1 MYSIVGRV
9 VGNIVLSVVYVFLVR
24 ALLRGRRWAYRRVIW
39 LGSAGIVALL
49 ALQATPS
56 PVWVRAEQLVQ
67 AQHNHTFWS
76 FDAQSQAHEG
86 RWAQGK
92 TLIGDH
98 DIVYLA
104 APIALGGDDAM
115 IPPPDPNLFATYDGA
130 MGKPKSGDATGAR
143 KQGAQRD

>member
-1 MYSIVGRV
+1 M
-9 VGNIVLSVVYVFLVR
+9 YVFLVPCAVAR
-24 ALLRGRRWAYRRVIW
+24 PTLGLPTRIW

-49 ALQATPS
+49 ALQATPY
-56 PVWVRAEQLVQ
+56 PVWWCARNNSCRP
-67 AQHNHTFWS
+67 QHNHTFWS

-92 TLIGDH
+92 TLIGDD

-104 APIALGGDDAM
+104 EPIALGGDDAM

-143 KQGAQRD
+143 KQGAHNVIEKVKEKFT